1 MCLPASIALLSRS
14 ARIWVVAASKKTS
27 SLEFFSA
34 ASRSVVERSMPYCRA
49 SAASFSALRP
59 TNIGSGIT
67 RSPFGSLTP
76 PCARI
81 ATIERTRCWL
91 SPMRPVTPTIT
102 MPSLRVATC
111 RSSCRPLRPRA
122 LLARG
127 YNESGRRSSTV
138 PAVQAGV
145 IARIFC
151 SAPGRPVFP
160 PRFGGDPSP
169 RKAEG
174 MARRSAQPC
183 LSSHLLF
190 EGAAPLGAPWW
201 RFRIPGP
208 RFLIPAWL
216 LPLRG
221 ASSAHR
227 LVAPCSV
234 GNLEQSQSSEA
245 PRRGV
250 VVPPGRV
257 PGPPEYRLTRPI
269 RGRHI
274 DRGVVAPAPER
285 AMPHLRH
292 RPLPAAP
299 SSERLATTPLGSAGH
314 LGLYARLRISSRGV
328 GIYYADRP
336 TAPEPL

>member
-1 MCLPASIALLSRS
+1 MAAVNALHPDRKVRGYSQNRGRCATRNWTPPPAAHARPPLLRAFLLNRSPPRKRGSSAFAMFADPAQEELDSRL
-14 ARIWVVAASKKTS
+14 RGN
-27 SLEFFSA
+27 
-34 ASRSVVERSMPYCRA
+34 ERRLWFRPHTADSNVKQPTLRRPYC
-49 SAASFSALRP
+49 
-59 TNIGSGIT
+59 
-67 RSPFGSLTP
+67 
-76 PCARI
+76 
-81 ATIERTRCWL
+81 
-91 SPMRPVTPTIT
+91 
-102 MPSLRVATC
+102 
-111 RSSCRPLRPRA
+111 LRPR
-122 LLARG
+122 RG
-127 YNESGRRSSTV
+127 RLPFR
-138 PAVQAGV
+138 
-145 IARIFC
+145 
-151 SAPGRPVFP
+151 
-160 PRFGGDPSP
+160 SP
-169 RKAEG
+169 RQAEG

-216 LPLRG
+216 PPLRG

-257 PGPPEYRLTRPI
+257 PGPPECGVTSPA

-274 DRGVVAPAPER
+274 DRGALAPAPAG

-299 SSERLATTPLGSAGH
+299 SSERLATTPLG
-314 LGLYARLRISSRGV
+314 
-328 GIYYADRP
+328 
-336 TAPEPL
+336 

>member
-1 MCLPASIALLSRS
+1 MAAVNALHPDRKVRGYSQNRGRCATRNWTPPPAAHARPPLLRAFLLNRSPPRKRGSSAFAMFADPAQEELDSRL
-14 ARIWVVAASKKTS
+14 RGN
-27 SLEFFSA
+27 
-34 ASRSVVERSMPYCRA
+34 ERRLWFRPHTADSNVKQPTLRRPYC
-49 SAASFSALRP
+49 
-59 TNIGSGIT
+59 
-67 RSPFGSLTP
+67 
-76 PCARI
+76 
-81 ATIERTRCWL
+81 
-91 SPMRPVTPTIT
+91 
-102 MPSLRVATC
+102 
-111 RSSCRPLRPRA
+111 LRPR
-122 LLARG
+122 L
-127 YNESGRRSSTV
+127 GRL
-138 PAVQAGV
+138 
-145 IARIFC
+145 
-151 SAPGRPVFP
+151 
-160 PRFGGDPSP
+160 PSP
-169 RKAEG
+169 
-174 MARRSAQPC
+174 
-183 LSSHLLF
+183 LSRGQVSPSPSRGDGAPIGATLLKF
-190 EGAAPLGAPWW
+190 APSCEGAAPLGAPWW

-292 RPLPAAP
+292 LPLPAAP
-299 SSERLATTPLGSAGH
+299 SSERLATTPLG
-314 LGLYARLRISSRGV
+314 
-328 GIYYADRP
+328 
-336 TAPEPL
+336 